1 MTHKHHAMSDAISR
15 DACQLGDGR
24 VVLRPWCDG
33 DAAELHAAVRES
45 VESVGRWLPWCHAG
59 YGIAQALAWAA
70 HCRASWQDGT
80 QFAFAVRDAASG
92 ALLGGCGLNEIDRTH
107 RKANLGYWIRASC
120 QGEGRA
126 AAAAR
131 LVARFGFAE
140 LGLVRIE
147 IVTLPDNHASRR
159 VAAKLGARLEGTARQ
174 RLWAWDRAHDA
185 AIHGLLPADLDQ
197 PAEAQNAATS
207 A

>member
-1 MTHKHHAMSDAISR
+1 MPGVISR

-24 VVLRPWCDG
+24 VTLRPWRDG
-33 DAAELHAAVRES
+33 DAAELHEAVRES

-59 YGIAQALAWAA
+59 YDMAEALAWAA
-70 HCRASWQDGT
+70 HCRATWQDGT

-92 ALLGGCGLNEIDRTH
+92 ALLGGCGLNELDRTH
-107 RKANLGYWIRASC
+107 RNTNLGYWVRASRHG
-120 QGEGRA
+120 QGIA
-126 AAAAR
+126 ASAAR

-147 IVTLPDNHASRR
+147 IVALPDNHASRR
-159 VAAKLGARLEGTARQ
+159 VAAKLGAQFEGMARQ

-185 AIHGLLPADLDQ
+185 AIYGLTPTDLDQ
-197 PAEAQNAATS
+197 PTEAQNAATS
-207 A
+207 S